1 MVSRTKVWVGPQH
14 CTKDWIA
21 LPPVEGGPKSGSNGL
36 YYTVLELLEAG
47 AQGQGTLVPPTSKH
61 VESPSN
67 NSNSNSVD
75 TYY

>member
-47 AQGQGTLVPPTSKH
+47 ANMCPT
-61 VESPSN
+61 VFQTVISPEPNVGLTSN
-67 NSNSNSVD
+67 QAVNSS
-75 TYY
+75 